1 MNDHRR
7 GFVSRLTL
15 GLLAGVALPRPLHA
29 TPSTRQTFAPAEAWL
44 DGLTGKHKQFFD
56 VGNHSAGGPLLRAD
70 SFLGAYRQAYGLE
83 ESHVNIVFGAHGSAL
98 ALVLGD
104 ALWTHYKLGAH
115 YSIEDP
121 LTKQPAERNVYSGAG
136 GAASAVDT
144 SVTSLQKRGVRFLGC
159 MQSIARLARPL
170 SAKSGESEAAVRE
183 TLLAGLLPGV
193 TAVPA
198 MIVAA
203 NRAQESGL
211 TYAYL
216 G

>member
-1 MNDHRR
+1 VNDHRR
-7 GFVSRLTL
+7 SFVSRLTL
-15 GLLAGVALPRPLHA
+15 GMLAGVALPRTLHA
-29 TPSTRQTFAPAEAWL
+29 APDDVTEASPAEAWL
-44 DGLTGKHKQFFD
+44 NGLTGKHKQFFD
-56 VGNHSAGGPLLRAD
+56 VGNHSAGGPLLRAE
-70 SFLGAYRQAYGLE
+70 SFLGAYRQSYGLE
-83 ESHVNIVFGAHGSAL
+83 ESDVNIVFGAHGSAL

-104 ALWTHYKLGAH
+104 ALWAHYKLGAH

-121 LTKQPAERNVYSGAG
+121 LTKQPAVRNVYSGAG
-136 GAASAVDT
+136 GAPSAIDA

-159 MQSIARLARPL
+159 MQSIARLARTL